1 MISKSQVSKSLPA
14 RSINLT
20 IPEALNFSLAG
31 LHISLNLFQF
41 FILPLYLLPKSLW
54 WSVVLV
60 PIACSNNPLWALL
73 HEAIHD
79 LFNSSGRINLVVGRL
94 LAILFGS
101 PFHVLRLTHLSHH
114 KFNRSPTEKGT
125 EIYDPEEVSKT
136 KASFRYFFY
145 IFCGLYLLAVF
156 STSIFFLPRNIFR
169 RMRQRLVDHGDI
181 QEKWLAQKF
190 SEEKIV
196 RDIRI
201 DGVAIFLVLALSAFC
216 FGKHWMVLLGL
227 LMVRTFFI
235 SFMDNVYHYRT
246 PLHATVS
253 GHKLSLP
260 RGFSRSLLN
269 FNFHRV
275 HHANPSILWLRLP
288 HVFARQGE
296 KFDCGLLT
304 AALDQLRGPIA
315 VSDFAV
321 PSGVVKKSAQIVR
334 RIGRGL

>member
-1 MISKSQVSKSLPA
+1 MTPKSQVSKSLPV

-20 IPEALNFSLAG
+20 IPEAVNFSLAG
-31 LHISLNLFQF
+31 LHISLNLFQL

-54 WSVVLV
+54 WSVVLI
-60 PIACSNNPLWALL
+60 PIAFLNNPLWALL
-73 HEAIHD
+73 YEAIHD
-79 LFNSSGRINLVVGRL
+79 LFNSSGRINLVVVRL
-94 LAILFGS
+94 LAIFFGS
-101 PFHVLRLTHLSHH
+101 PFHILRLTHLSHH

-125 EIYDPEEVSKT
+125 EIYDPAEVSKT

-145 IFCGLYLLAVF
+145 IFCGLYLLEVF
-156 STSIFFLPRNIFR
+156 STCIFFLPRTIFR

-190 SEEKIV
+190 SEEEIV
-196 RDIRI
+196 CDIRI

-216 FGKHWMVLLGL
+216 FGRYWMVLLGL

-253 GHKLSLP
+253 GHNLSLP
-260 RGFSRSLLN
+260 RGFSRFLLN

-275 HHANPSILWLRLP
+275 HHANPSIPWSRLP
-288 HVFARQGE
+288 HAFAQQGQ

-321 PSGVVKKSAQIVR
+321 LSGVVKKSPETAR
-334 RIGRGL
+334 WTGRGL